1 MPPWPL
7 LGIAQ
12 LIVAMNDTLPQ
23 LGTAVRMLLPGYG
36 WVVEGSVARLEAS
49 HTVHGLDSK
58 RTSRHTRKEILSCI
72 AHKQKIS
79 QQQILQFKPQLLQK
93 KEPTKWRDGRQAA
106 FVLQG
111 VWRRPNCKGCGCKEC
126 GGSQFKCSV
135 QWHRRCIG
143 SGSGAGS
150 DNAAGRCDGEGRV

>member
-1 MPPWPL
+1 MQPWPL

-23 LGTAVRMLLPGYG
+23 LGTAVRMQLPGYG

-72 AHKQKIS
+72 SPIS
-79 QQQILQFKPQLLQK
+79 RTLASSKYFNSSLSCFSGKRQESIG
-93 KEPTKWRDGRQAA
+93 TAGRQRS
-106 FVLQG
+106 F
-111 VWRRPNCKGCGCKEC
+111 CEEC
-126 GGSQFKCSV
+126 GGGQT
-135 QWHRRCIG
+135 
-143 SGSGAGS
+143 
-150 DNAAGRCDGEGRV
+150 